1 MDTITK
7 SLTGI
12 VLPDIENRNI
22 NSPYRKELVA
32 KLDYFLKQLQQ
43 FLNIS
48 ETDFLIIGAK
58 LRDYQNLCNRINN
71 LAKNIIQTIGTEI
84 LSSGINELGFLIN
97 TIGEHLTN
105 AAQSIEKEKNDL
117 LKIQNKLSYIEDGLD
132 GFDKIVKTLRMLGI
146 SSKIESARL
155 NLMDGGFFLLAETVE
170 KMSIQIG
177 ERKQSIK
184 VKSKHLVQQV
194 TKSFLDILGLET
206 DQENQNTKFKYSAV
220 SSLDSFKQKNFICVN
235 AIEEINIVGTKLTE
249 YLRNIVEAIQFHDIS
264 RQQLQHVSEV
274 IVEMKQKVSE
284 NEDDNDELFSHI
296 YDNSQLQASQLN
308 STLQD
313 FTKSVL
319 SIIGSLQEVE
329 SGTHQLFELSQ
340 KITGFESS
348 QNNIKHDLFEQELIF
363 ITDSLQKSLLI
374 DQNLDTSISDI
385 LTVVT
390 DLVKQIETIE
400 EVGDEIELIAI
411 NARVKAIHL
420 GTDGEALSVLA
431 EAIQKLSIDAKGQTV
446 EIFELLKTVDN
457 LSGNMR
463 SEFTSDSHQSTIKL
477 MQTTLGDMNRLVAS
491 IKEVGNTA
499 TTEINELDGIV
510 SFFND
515 ELQST
520 INNISIHVS
529 AKQILSP
536 LTTELHS
543 VSDELQSRFKIDSQ
557 RIKNTNNIIGK
568 YTMQSEREVH
578 TKFTK
583 ASDDEAG
590 NIGIINNSDEFGD
603 NIELF

>member
-105 AAQSIEKEKNDL
+105 ASQSIEKEKNDL

>member
-1 MDTITK
+1 
-7 SLTGI
+7 
-12 VLPDIENRNI
+12 VLSDIENRNI
-22 NSPYRKELVA
+22 NLLYRKELAA
-32 KLDYFLKQLQQ
+32 KLDYLLNQLQQ
-43 FLNIS
+43 FLDIS
-48 ETDFLIIGAK
+48 ENDFLVIGGK
-58 LRDYQNLCNRINN
+58 LRDYQGLCNKINN

-84 LSSGINELGFLIN
+84 LSSGITELGFLMN

-105 AAQSIEKEKNDL
+105 SAQSIEKEKNEL
-117 LKIQNKLSYIEDGLD
+117 LKIQNKLSCIEDNLD

-170 KMSIQIG
+170 KMSIEIG
-177 ERKQSIK
+177 ERKLSIK
-184 VKSKHLVQQV
+184 VKSRHLVQQV
-194 TKSFLDILGLET
+194 TKSFGDILGLET
-206 DQENQNTKFKYSAV
+206 EQQKQNKKFKNSAA
-220 SSLDSFKQKNFICVN
+220 SSLESFKQKNLVCVN
-235 AIEEINIVGTKLTE
+235 AIGEMNIVGTNLTE
-249 YLRNIVEAIQFHDIS
+249 YLRNIVEAVQFHDIT
-264 RQQLQHVSEV
+264 RQQLQHVCEV
-274 IVEMKQKVSE
+274 IVELVQKV
-284 NEDDNDELFSHI
+284 NDDNNYNDNELFSHV
-296 YDNSQLQASQLN
+296 YDNSQLQASQLYN
-308 STLQD
+308 TLQD
-313 FTKSVL
+313 FTKSVM
-319 SIIGSLQEVE
+319 SIIDSLKEVE
-329 SGTHQLFELSQ
+329 SGTHQLFDLSR
-340 KITGFESS
+340 KIIGFESS
-348 QNNIKHDLFEQELIF
+348 QNKMNHNLFEQELIF

-385 LTVVT
+385 LSVVT

-400 EVGDEIELIAI
+400 EVGDEIELIAL

-431 EAIQKLSIDAKGQTV
+431 EAIQKLSMDAKEQTV

-463 SEFTSDSHQSTIKL
+463 SEFTDARHQTSGIL
-477 MQTTLGDMNRLVAS
+477 LQTTLEDMNRLVAS
-491 IKEVGNTA
+491 IKEVENNA
-499 TTEINELDGIV
+499 MVEINKLDEIV
-510 SFFND
+510 NFFKD

-529 AKQILSP
+529 AEQILSP

-543 VSDELQSRFKIDSQ
+543 ISDELQSRFKIDSQ
-557 RIKNTNNIIGK
+557 RIKNTSDIMGK

-583 ASDDEAG
+583 ASDDAAG
-590 NIGIINNSDEFGD
+590 RIGIVNDSDGLGD